1 MPDIYTEEWYEALK
15 KLINENEL
23 IAAKS
28 PKGRW
33 VAAIEIKGDGRSPY
47 VAGDSTKRFVVRL
60 EDGKCV
66 WYKELAPDDDGSEFD
81 LDYRFTGA
89 ASVFDE
95 IAAGI
100 TDPIDAGLDGRI
112 RIKGDMRF
120 LLRQA
125 ELVKEILEI
134 YQRDLETT
142 WPKGK
147 PPYD

>member
-1 MPDIYTEEWYEALK
+1 MPDIYTESWYEALK
-15 KLINENEL
+15 NLINNDAVIEEK
-23 IAAKS
+23 A
-28 PKGRW
+28 PKGSW
-33 VAAIEIKGDGRSPY
+33 TAAVEIQGDGKSPY
-47 VAGDSTKRFVVRL
+47 VPEGTTKRFIVRL

-66 WYKELAPDDDGSEFD
+66 WYKELPEGDTGSEFD
-81 LDYRFTGA
+81 LDYRFTGSA
-89 ASVFDE
+89 TVFDE

-147 PPYD
+147 PPYA

>member
-1 MPDIYTEEWYEALK
+1 MPDIYTTEWYEALK
-15 KLINENEL
+15 NLINSDEL
-23 IAAKS
+23 IKAKA
-28 PKGRW
+28 PKGAW
-33 VAAIEIKGDGRSPY
+33 TAAVEMVGDGKSPY
-47 VAGDSTKRFVVRL
+47 VPDGEVKRFLVRI
-60 EDGKCV
+60 ENGNCT
-66 WYKELAPDDDGSEFD
+66 WYKELAPSEEPEPGT

-112 RIKGDMRF
+112 KIRGDMRF
-120 LLRQA
+120 LMRQA

-134 YQRDLETT
+134 YQKGLETT

-147 PPYD
+147 PPY